1 MNDTAGSS
9 WWPLRA
15 PRNLQDTPAPLLPQ
29 SPEQSAKLNLQ
40 QTARPSSIWSW
51 NNNTEPTHPEPAN
64 NVTDVPKSED
74 SSWWWSRAIYGP
86 TNEATNVKDTKSAQ
100 NIDMPGEPA
109 TGGWFLWLSFLLE
122 VAPDLESDVEDQST
136 AELFKEA
143 KQTLE
148 SSKDSCHYAISGHHC
163 NTDVEL
169 SVAGTRSGTHP
180 VKYNYKKRPAL
191 AHEFFES
198 TMAASKP
205 NRTSSPPLPG
215 VNDIKLDSSN
225 KNGQFNGLRKVLAS
239 SSQLQQM
246 ALNINNNETASSSS
260 SIKSVYLNMDQN
272 NFSGVL
278 PELHENFRVITM
290 TTKIRL
296 FGEAMLYGDKT
307 SEKHLYTST
316 SGSIS
321 SKRKKLA
328 KKAVVISLHSF
339 LPPKFVKLIIGQSTG
354 SSSKFAKA
362 ALEALKAWLD
372 ERYSEVGDIQ
382 LISLEGFGTIGSR
395 VEESFQLLQN
405 WELDINDAD
414 FVFFVGNSI
423 ASPALLLLAQK
434 VIESESFDL
443 SDKKVGLLSIAGA
456 NLGPYFGLDTKV
468 VIRAYTQSE
477 NEIINELF
485 ELQKPAS
492 SLSMSIK
499 EALQSLCASNVKVT
513 LSGSVSDQFVPLSS
527 ALAQHI
533 RHPNIY
539 RCIYVDEGSEVPLFL
554 VKLISIVLTME
565 NVGYGDHNL
574 LWLLLDITHGAIHLN
589 GSHGKIHGDNTI
601 FETGIRFALETTSVR
616 HKRDAKELPSSF
628 ATGDIEKN
636 MYHLPWCARGL
647 LNDLMHIK
655 HIQNL
660 SLLETLRKQY
670 LGWEPTSRHWR
681 SVKHCFAAFE
691 DLTVD
696 DILL

>member
-1 MNDTAGSS
+1 MNDTVSSS
-9 WWPLRA
+9 WWPLKA
-15 PRNLQDTPAPLLPQ
+15 PRNTGDSPAPLLPQ
-29 SPEQSAKLNLQ
+29 SPEQPATSNLQ
-40 QTARPSSIWSW
+40 QNTRPASIWSW
-51 NNNTEPTHPEPAN
+51 NNNTEQITSETLHNVAEVPKAEEPA
-64 NVTDVPKSED
+64 
-74 SSWWWSRAIYGP
+74 WWWSRVMYGSS
-86 TNEATNVKDTKSAQ
+86 NEATQAQDTKTAITTNS
-100 NIDMPGEPA
+100 PSEA
-109 TGGWFLWLSFLLE
+109 TTTGWFLWFYILSE
-122 VAPDLESDVEDQST
+122 PAPDLESDVEDQST

-143 KQTLE
+143 RQTLE
-148 SSKDSCHYAISGHHC
+148 NSRDSCHYAISGHKR

-180 VKYNYKKRPAL
+180 VKYNHKKRPAV

-198 TMAASKP
+198 SMTNKP
-205 NRTSSPPLPG
+205 NRTNSPPLPG
-215 VNDIKLDSSN
+215 GIDSKLDSGN
-225 KNGQFNGLRKVLAS
+225 KNGRSNGLRKVLAS

-246 ALNINNNETASSSS
+246 SLNQNNYEVASSSS

-272 NFSGVL
+272 HFSGVL
-278 PELHENFRVITM
+278 PELNDNFRVITM

-296 FGEAMLYGDKT
+296 LGEAMLCGDNT
-307 SEKHLYTST
+307 SEKHLYKST
-316 SGSIS
+316 KGSIS
-321 SKRKKLA
+321 SKKKRLA
-328 KKAVVISLHSF
+328 KKSVVISLHSF
-339 LPPKFVKLIIGQSTG
+339 LPSKFVKSIIGQSTG
-354 SSSKFAKA
+354 SSSKFSKS
-362 ALEALKAWLD
+362 ALEALESWLD
-372 ERYSEVGDIQ
+372 ERYSEFGDIQ

-395 VEESFQLLQN
+395 VEKSLKLLQN
-405 WELDINDAD
+405 WTQDIKSAD
-414 FVFFVGNSI
+414 FVFFVANSI

-434 VIESESFDL
+434 MIESESFDL
-443 SDKKVGLLSIAGA
+443 SEKKVGLLSIAGT
-456 NLGPYFGLDTKV
+456 NLGPYVGLDTKV

-492 SLSMSIK
+492 TLSVSVK
-499 EALQSLCASNVKVT
+499 EALLCLCANNVKVT
-513 LSGSVSDQFVPLSS
+513 LSGSASDQFVPLSS

-539 RCIYVDEGSEVPLFL
+539 RCVYVDEGSDVPLFV

-574 LWLLLDITHGAIHLN
+574 LWLLLEITHGAIQLN
-589 GSHGKIHGDNTI
+589 ASHGKIYGDASI
-601 FETGIRFALETTSVR
+601 FETGLRFALETTSVR
-616 HKRDAKELPSSF
+616 HKREAKESPASF

-636 MYHLPWCARGL
+636 MFHLPWCVRGL

-660 SLLETLRKQY
+660 TLLETLRKQY
-670 LGWEPTSRHWR
+670 LSWEPTSKHWR